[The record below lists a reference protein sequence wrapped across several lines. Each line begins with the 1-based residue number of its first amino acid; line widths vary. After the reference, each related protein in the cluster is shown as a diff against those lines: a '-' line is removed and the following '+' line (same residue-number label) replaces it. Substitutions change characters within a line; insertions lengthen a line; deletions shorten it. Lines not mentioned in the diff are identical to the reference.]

1 MPRHCFLG
9 ASGGLECEGAAVSAR
24 DQRRA
29 AADKRLALAPLRNRA
44 RDAEK
49 ELARLSAERKRLETE
64 LGDPAVYADAARAAA
79 LARRQGEVATAL
91 DAAEEAWLAAAE
103 ALEAAER
110 D

>member
-1 MPRHCFLG
+1 MGKSHCSPMETDLNPDYHVEVTFTI
-9 ASGGLECEGAAVSAR
+9 AEIREFCFA
-24 DQRRA
+24 
-29 AADKRLALAPLRNRA
+29 A